1 MFITPF
7 KTSAGP
13 MALAG
18 WLVTGLLLAGMA
30 AIPGSSPAQQPSA
43 KNKDKPPPRKSGK
56 APVIRLKLRATLL
69 GHKGQV
75 NAVAF
80 SPDGKLLASAS
91 KDTTIKIWDPATGKE
106 LRTLTGH
113 AASVETLAFSPDG
126 KLLASV
132 CFGEQAPN
140 AVMIWDVATWE
151 SKIKLEDNKGSFPG
165 AAFSPD
171 SKLVAAT
178 GFPAARFWDT
188 STGKQ
193 VGALYEELGVK
204 VRSGMFSPD
213 GKFFVLGAI
222 DVAPS
227 EDPIRVWNWKEQ
239 KRIKT
244 LKADPRGGVLERS
257 CFQVAFTKD
266 GKTLLTQTGKITLWD
281 FDALK
286 PIKKIGPKDYSVSF
300 ATEPFA
306 LSPDDKMVATLGPRF
321 TLWSL
326 AKGESL
332 EVIAID
338 DKTSC
343 LAFSPEGGMLAVGCE
358 RKEPTPARRKT
369 GQVQK
374 EGGAAVKIWDVV
386 RVP

>member
-7 KTSAGP
+7 KTTAG
-13 MALAG
+13 ARAVAC
-18 WLVTGLLLAGMA
+18 WLVSGLLVAGFAVLAD
-30 AIPGSSPAQQPSA
+30 SSPAQEPSA
-43 KNKDKPPPRKSGK
+43 KNKDKAPTKKSVK
-56 APVIRLKLRATLL
+56 TAASRLKLRATLL
-69 GHKGQV
+69 GHKDQV

-91 KDTTIKIWDPATGKE
+91 KDATIKIWDPATGKE

-113 AASVETLAFSPDG
+113 PTSVEALAFSPDG

-132 CFGEQAPN
+132 CFGVQAPN
-140 AVMIWDVATWE
+140 AIMIWDVATWE

-165 AAFSPD
+165 VAFSPD
-171 SKLVAAT
+171 SKVVAAT

-204 VRSGMFSPD
+204 VRSGVFSPD
-213 GKFFVLGAI
+213 GKFFVLGAV
-222 DVAPS
+222 DVAPN
-227 EDPIRVWNWKEQ
+227 EDPIRIWNLKEQ
-239 KRIKT
+239 KRTKT
-244 LKADPRGGVLERS
+244 LKADARGGVLEQS
-257 CFQVAFTKD
+257 CFQVAFTMD

-281 FDALK
+281 FDTLK

-332 EVIAID
+332 EVIPID

-343 LAFSPEGGMLAVGCE
+343 LAFAPEGRMLAVGCE

-369 GQVQK
+369 GPAQK
-374 EGGAAVKIWDVV
+374 EGGAIVKIWDVLP
-386 RVP
+386 VP